1 MSVSDVSKGE
11 LRKICDIIK
20 VKVVK
25 CKTYL
30 TISRIFSG
38 VLFFLFI
45 FLYENYYLDLFRYH
59 KSYFVVLWII
69 VDFLIALWIANFLW
83 IFIKDFLKF
92 LCKRKLRKI
101 FGDDYDKLKKIIDI
115 MCVCYKTEIKQI
127 DNFDCYREIKKY
139 LKTEE

>member
-1 MSVSDVSKGE
+1 
-11 LRKICDIIK
+11 
-20 VKVVK
+20 
-25 CKTYL
+25 
-30 TISRIFSG
+30 
-38 VLFFLFI
+38 
-45 FLYENYYLDLFRYH
+45 
-59 KSYFVVLWII
+59 LWII